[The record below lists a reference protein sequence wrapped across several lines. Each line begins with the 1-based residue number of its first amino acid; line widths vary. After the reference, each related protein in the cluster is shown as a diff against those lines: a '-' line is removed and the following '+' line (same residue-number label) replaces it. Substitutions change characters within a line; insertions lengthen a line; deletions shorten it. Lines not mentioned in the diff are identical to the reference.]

1 MSNTLNEKF
10 EEFATAQADVLKE
23 YQDPMPTVTATVVP
37 ATGSDPT
44 AVSGDPQQRSS
55 GKDEPSGSDPKVPEA
70 VANGQSRNDLGG
82 SQSPPLHAAKGE
94 GEQNPG
100 AKASAPVSQDSSET
114 SSSGK
119 PGDEAGPNS
128 LGAEITHGT
137 SKGPDVKYPIK
148 PSYESVDVSDDVKA
162 LLEGT
167 ELSEEFAEKAKTIF
181 EAAVKAKLS
190 EEHDKI
196 VEHFAKETLE
206 KIEVAKR
213 DLSED
218 VNGTVNYA
226 VAQWMEENKLAVDHG
241 IKTEI
246 TEDFMVGLKNL
257 FEEHYISIP
266 EEKVEVVEG
275 MAASIRE
282 MEERLDEQVKT
293 NVKLQARL
301 NESAKTTILNT
312 VSEGLADTQKDK
324 LSKLAEAVDFVS
336 EEDFTKKVTT
346 FKEAYFSEKKTVAT
360 SEVADETPV
369 EGVEAPAMNPAMDA
383 YTAALARWKQII
395 QPFLIQRV

>member
-10 EEFATAQADVLKE
+10 EEFATEQADVLKE
-23 YQDPMPTVTATVVP
+23 YQDPMPTVTATVIP
-37 ATGSDPT
+37 GTGSEPT
-44 AVSGDPQQRSS
+44 QVSGDPQQKSS

-100 AKASAPVSQDSSET
+100 AKASAPVSQDSSAT
-114 SSSGK
+114 STSGK

-128 LGAEITHGT
+128 LGAEVAYAT

-148 PSYESVDVSDDVKA
+148 PSFESVDVSDDVNA

-167 ELSEEFAEKAKTIF
+167 ELSEEFAEKATTIF
-181 EAAVKAKLS
+181 EAAIKAKLS
-190 EEHDKI
+190 EEYDKI
-196 VEHFAKETLE
+196 VEHFANESAE
-206 KIEVAKR
+206 KIFAAQSELA
-213 DLSED
+213 ED

-226 VAQWMEENKLAVDHG
+226 VTQWLEENQLAVDRG
-241 IKTEI
+241 IKNEI
-246 TEDFMVGLKNL
+246 TEDFMIGLKSL

-266 EEKVEVVEG
+266 DEKVDVVEG
-275 MAASIRE
+275 MAESIRE
-282 MEERLDEQVKT
+282 MEERLDEQVKS

-301 NESAKTTILNT
+301 NESARTTILAT

-346 FKEAYFSEKKTVAT
+346 FKEAYFSEKKSAPAT

-369 EGVEAPAMNPAMDA
+369 EGADTTVTTPAMDA
-383 YTAALARWKQII
+383 YTAALARWK
-395 QPFLIQRV
+395 